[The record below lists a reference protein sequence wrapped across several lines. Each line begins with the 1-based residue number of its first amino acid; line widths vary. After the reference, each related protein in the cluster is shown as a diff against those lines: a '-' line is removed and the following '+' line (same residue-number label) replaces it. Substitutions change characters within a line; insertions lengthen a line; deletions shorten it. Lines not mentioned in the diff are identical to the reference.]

1 MKGIF
6 MFTFKSNVRYSETD
20 ENGNLSLTAL
30 MNYLQDCCLLHSE
43 SRGVGPANMASRHR
57 AWLLS
62 SWQIVIDRYPRMF
75 EEITVGTKPY
85 DFSGG
90 LGCRNFVVMDAQ
102 GEYMVRANSVWL
114 YLNTETGRPMRPEAT
129 ELEVYALEERISMD
143 YLPRRIALPKEMT
156 DAEPIPVRRHHLDT
170 NHHVNNAQYVEI
182 ARELFDENLAVKQLR
197 VEYRKQA
204 LLGDVMYPHMGAQ
217 DDWRYVSLTDEAGH
231 LYASVAL
238 QVGSAQASKSTQ
250 ILSA

>member
-1 MKGIF
+1 
-6 MFTFKSNVRYSETD
+6 MFTFNSYVRYSETD

-30 MNYLQDCCLLHSE
+30 LNYLQDCCLFHSE
-43 SRGVGPANMASRHR
+43 SCGVGPANMAARHR

-90 LGCRNFVVMDAQ
+90 LGCRNFVVADAK
-102 GEYMVRANSVWL
+102 GDYVVKANSVWL
-114 YLNTETGRPMRPEAT
+114 YLNTESGRPIRPEQS
-129 ELEVYALEERISMD
+129 EVDAYALEERIPMD

-156 DAEPIPVRRHHLDT
+156 PAEPIPVRRHHLDT

-182 ARELFDENLAVKQLR
+182 ARELFDETMQVRQLR

-204 LLGDVMYPHMGAQ
+204 LLGDVMYPKVGRQ
-217 DDWRYVSLTDEAGH
+217 DDWCYVSLTDEAGH
-231 LYASVAL
+231 SYASVAL
-238 QVGSAQASKSTQ
+238 QVASA
-250 ILSA
+250 